1 MYISRVC
8 TRQEEFLGL
17 IWQEFFY
24 MQLCFTRQRK
34 TERYE
39 QPSKVH
45 FFGWPA
51 GGLQLVSISR
61 SSAHQHR
68 HLRSDEHS
76 EVGHLSDFPPR
87 HCPINMKSSCEI

>member
-8 TRQEEFLGL
+8 TWQEEFLGL

-51 GGLQLVSISR
+51 GGLSASAGLALISTDISAQMNTRKWVICLIFLLDTAQLT
-61 SSAHQHR
+61 
-68 HLRSDEHS
+68 
-76 EVGHLSDFPPR
+76 
-87 HCPINMKSSCEI
+87 